1 LKKLISFL
9 QKQSFYVNIFFKIS
23 FLLFF
28 GFLLYY
34 EIFKRENV
42 GALYEQF
49 LKQIVGSKTAWFWLT
64 LVLMPFNWGIET
76 RKWLPLVRK
85 VEPHFSFWKG
95 YKSILT
101 GITLSL
107 FTPNRIGEYGG
118 RILYVQP
125 ENHLKTFFATLIGT
139 FAQQIVLISF
149 GLFGLSY
156 FLHLFWQIEN
166 FWWYGIIWGSCTL
179 IFAIV
184 IAFLNIRLF
193 IPLARKLKL
202 LRIRHVLQSAKVL
215 KAYTTTE
222 LFTTLCWATL
232 RYGIY
237 TFQYYCILI
246 FFGIDAPFF
255 HAIACIATIY
265 VIQTS
270 IPLPP
275 VFGLLARG
283 EIAIKVW
290 SLFPSGLNNEIGI
303 LAATFTLWI
312 INLIIP
318 SLFGLILLLKTNFF
332 KNKNLNAP

>member
-1 LKKLISFL
+1 LKKLIAFL
-9 QKQSFYVNIFFKIS
+9 QKQSFYVNILFKIS

-28 GFLLYY
+28 GAILYY
-34 EIFKRENV
+34 EIFKRENLPE
-42 GALYEQF
+42 LYNQF
-49 LKQIVGSKTAWFWLT
+49 SKQIVNGKTAWFWLT
-64 LVLMPFNWGIET
+64 VVLMPFNWVAET
-76 RKWLPLVRK
+76 WKWLPLVRK
-85 VEPHFSFWKG
+85 VENDFSFWKG

-101 GITLSL
+101 GVTLSL
-107 FTPNRIGEYGG
+107 FTPNRIGDYGG

-125 ENHLKTFFATLIGT
+125 ENHLKTIFATLIGS

-149 GLFGLSY
+149 GLLGLSY
-156 FLHLFWQIEN
+156 FLHLFWQIEK

-179 IFAIV
+179 ITVII
-184 IAFLNIRLF
+184 IAFINIRLF
-193 IPLARKLKL
+193 IPLARRLKL
-202 LRIRHVLQSAKVL
+202 LRIRHVLKSAKIL
-215 KAYTTTE
+215 KAYTTAE
-222 LFTTLCWATL
+222 LFTTLCWATT
-232 RYGIY
+232 RYLIY
-237 TFQYYCILI
+237 TFQYYCILR
-246 FFGIDAPFF
+246 FFGIDAPFL

-318 SLFGLILLLKTNFF
+318 SLLGLILLLKTNFF
-332 KNKNLNAP
+332 KTANT